1 MHINLDIIYS
11 HFYYGAIQWAEVR
24 GWAEYVCVWSRH
36 PKFFW
41 GIFIQ
46 KKIEL
51 PRYLFCIIKLLRF
64 ICPLP
69 KELIHVTLP
78 LPTLLEIFSF
88 LLIWYYI
95 IKRSDDWDWVQ
106 IPQIPISKI
115 SFKAAGCFHKS
126 LYLQMKLDS
135 ILVSSFDLN

>member
-1 MHINLDIIYS
+1 MGGSQRLGRMYVFGLGIPSFFGGIYT
-11 HFYYGAIQWAEVR
+11 E
-24 GWAEYVCVWSRH
+24 
-36 PKFFW
+36 
-41 GIFIQ
+41 
-46 KKIEL
+46 KIEL
-51 PRYLFCIIKLLRF
+51 PRYLFCIITLLRF

-88 LLIWYYI
+88 FLIWYYI

-115 SFKAAGCFHKS
+115 SFKDAGCFHKS
-126 LYLQMKLDS
+126 FIDEIRLYFS
-135 ILVSSFDLN
+135 IFI